1 MATDTDKKIDEI
13 DARHETSDLRP
24 HDSLRS
30 YYIVFAWLMGLLV
43 LTVIASW
50 IPLDHLVPGLSAI
63 VALLI
68 AAVKAALVVLFF
80 MHVRN
85 ASKLTWAF
93 ATAAFLWLGIM
104 FTYTFSDYASRLSLP
119 NTPDRAPPAARANAG
134 K

>member
-1 MATDTDKKIDEI
+1 MATDTDTKIDEV
-13 DARHETSDLRP
+13 DARHETSNLRP
-24 HDSLRS
+24 PDSLRS
-30 YYIVFAWLMGLLV
+30 YYIVFGWLMGLLV

-50 IPLDHLVPGLSAI
+50 VPLDRVMSGLSAI

-104 FTYTFSDYASRLSLP
+104 FTYTFSDYASRPSLAD
-119 NTPDRAPPAARANAG
+119 TPDRAPPAARARAG
-134 K
+134 E